1 MITVRLKHIIVLIHI
16 TTIFDRSLENNQISD
31 SKVIMKRQE
40 ETLAGWNIVW
50 WLFKLFGLPI
60 TIPWLVYHF
69 YDIMQQKRRR
79 SALSK
84 KVVMITGASSGLGE
98 ALAHVFYSSGCRI
111 ILVSR
116 RKEELERVKND
127 LMDTHQTVLTYPP
140 IVLPL
145 DLTDINNLKNE
156 VSKAIMIHGRID
168 ILINNAGISYRG
180 EVIDTNVDVDIKVML
195 SNYFSQ
201 VALSK
206 IVLPYMIQQQSGHII
221 GISSIQ
227 GRIAIP
233 FRSAYAASKHALQ
246 AWYDTARA
254 ELADKNIKFTVVNP
268 GYVKTSLSLNA
279 LTGTGQVYG
288 VMDKTTENGYE
299 PKYVAK
305 CILKSVLKQEKEII
319 IAPFSPKCAIILRTL
334 LPSLFFWIMQ
344 KRAKKLAHNK

>member
-1 MITVRLKHIIVLIHI
+1 
-16 TTIFDRSLENNQISD
+16 
-31 SKVIMKRQE
+31 MKRD
-40 ETLAGWNIVW
+40 ETLAGWSVIW

-60 TIPWLVYHF
+60 TLPWLVYHF

-79 SALSK
+79 SALGS

-98 ALAHVFYSSGCRI
+98 ALAHTFYSSGCKI

-127 LMDTHQTVLTYPP
+127 LMDTHQTVPTYPP
-140 IVLPL
+140 VVLSL
-145 DLTDINNLKNE
+145 DLTDISNLEDK
-156 VSKAIMIHGRID
+156 VSKAIMVHGKID

-180 EVIDTNVDVDIKVML
+180 EVVDTNVDVDIKVML

-206 IVLPYMIQQQSGHII
+206 IVLPYMMKQQSGHIV
-221 GISSIQ
+221 GISSVQ

-254 ELADKNIKFTVVNP
+254 ELSDKNVKFTVVSP
-268 GYVKTSLSLNA
+268 GYIKTSLSLNA
-279 LTGTGQVYG
+279 LTGSGQVYG
-288 VMDKTTENGYE
+288 MMDKTTESGFS
-299 PKYVAK
+299 PKYVAE
-305 CILKSVLKQEKEII
+305 CILKSVLKQEKEVT

-334 LPSLFFWIMQ
+334 CPSLYFWIMQ
-344 KRAKKLAHNK
+344 RRARKLARDK